1 MNFKNDFFRSSA
13 VEVDDITQKIP
24 PLLAYGL
31 VAAAGPV
38 LASCAPPPSEFR
50 RPAL

>member
-13 VEVDDITQKIP
+13 VEIDDITQNVAP
-24 PLLAYGL
+24 FLAYGA